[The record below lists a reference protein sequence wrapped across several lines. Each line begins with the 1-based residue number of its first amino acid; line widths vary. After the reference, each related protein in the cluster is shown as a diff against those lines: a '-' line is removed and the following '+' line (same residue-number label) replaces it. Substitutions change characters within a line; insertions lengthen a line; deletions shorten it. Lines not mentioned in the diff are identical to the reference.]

1 MKVGIIVDKNFS
13 DHSTIWNKPW
23 IDFAKENDMSCTIFN
38 PEDLD
43 LIDKLKT
50 VDIVL
55 WHFSGYSYTEMLISK
70 SILFSAKAMGKKI
83 FPDFSDVWHFDD
95 KIAETYLLQSIKA
108 PLPNSLMF
116 YDLKTIKDFLDSGK
130 SNFPYV
136 AKLRNGSGSHNV
148 KMIQNKEELN
158 KYASVMFNKGFSSAP
173 SLLYKT
179 TSNIK
184 SSKSIKTFINRVK
197 KIPEFLRTLKNS
209 KKFPNEK
216 GYVYLQEFIPNDGY
230 DLKIVVVGDKLSFI
244 GRNIR
249 EGEFR
254 ASGGG
259 DLFYDKSFV
268 TQNVIDSAFKTSDKL
283 GFKCMGYDYVV
294 DKTSGEGIIIEIS
307 YGFSHEAL
315 LSAGGYF
322 DRNGKWYDKPLNAPQ
337 ELLKNIVSEINE
349 E

>member
-1 MKVGIIVDKNFS
+1 MKIGIIVDKNFS

-23 IDFAKENDMSCTIFN
+23 MEFAKENNISYTILN
-38 PEDLD
+38 PDDWD
-43 LIDKLKT
+43 LIEKLKP
-50 VDIVL
+50 VDVVL
-55 WHFSGYSYTEMLISK
+55 WHFSGYSFTEMLISK

-83 FPDFSDVWHFDD
+83 FPDFNDVWHFDD
-95 KIAETYLLQSIKA
+95 KVAETYLLQGINA

-116 YDLKTIKDFLDSGK
+116 YDMESVNNFLDSSK
-130 SNFPYV
+130 SKFPYV

-148 KMIQNKEELN
+148 KMIQNKEELI
-158 KYASVMFNKGFSSAP
+158 KYAKIMFTKGFSSAP

-216 GYVYLQEFIPNDGY
+216 GYVYLQEFIPNNGY
-230 DLKIVVVGDKLSFI
+230 DLKIVVVGEKLSFI

-268 TQNVIDSAFKTSDKL
+268 TQNVIDSAFRTSDEI

-294 DKTSGEGIIIEIS
+294 DKDSGKGIIIEIS

-322 DRNGKWYDKPLNAPQ
+322 DRKGIWHAEPLNAPK
-337 ELLKNIVSEINE
+337 ELLKNIVSKIDE
-349 E
+349 